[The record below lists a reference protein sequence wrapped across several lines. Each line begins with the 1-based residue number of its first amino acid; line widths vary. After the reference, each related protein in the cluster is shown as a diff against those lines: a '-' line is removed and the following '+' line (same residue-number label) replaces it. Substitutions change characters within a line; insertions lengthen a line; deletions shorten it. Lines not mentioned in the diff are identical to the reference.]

1 LCPQRLFKYS
11 NKNQLDDQMIKHIDC
26 KSKTII
32 GRHWS
37 QVRTTKHIDEPN
49 LHTFLNFNL
58 ILKLRVN
65 DIHEDG
71 DLESHSFLAID
82 SLTLSLWVSWSHN
95 IDNQINYLHIL
106 HFVPVQRFLFHVL
119 FKDFFCSSTIQRF
132 LKWKELKSTHFL
144 FYFSFN
150 NQCTLKL

>member
-1 LCPQRLFKYS
+1 MSR
-11 NKNQLDDQMIKHIDC
+11 HIDC

-32 GRHWS
+32 DRHWS
-37 QVRTTKHIDEPN
+37 QVTTTKHIWWTKFAYVSQ
-49 LHTFLNFNL
+49 LNL